1 MSDVTLVAWVY
12 FKSTNYKN
20 YSQNIA
26 QKVSSPDFQLQFY
39 QVLLQS
45 LTFALLLFLAAQ
57 TFVYVLGLRN
67 LRSADFYLKYFCV
80 LGFAVSAFITFTSSP
95 FALLP
100 AIFYVYGYYI
110 FARSFKEST
119 AAMQTQPR

>member
-1 MSDVTLVAWVY
+1 VTLVAWLY
-12 FKSTNYKN
+12 FKTTNYKN

-45 LTFALLLFLAAQ
+45 LTFALLLFIAAQ

-67 LRSADFYLKYFCV
+67 FRSAFFYLKYFCV
-80 LGFAVSAFITFTSSP
+80 LGFALSIFITFTSSF

-100 AIFYVYGYYI
+100 AIFYLFGYYI
-110 FARSFKEST
+110 FAKEFKEST
-119 AAMQTQPR
+119 AIMQNQHL